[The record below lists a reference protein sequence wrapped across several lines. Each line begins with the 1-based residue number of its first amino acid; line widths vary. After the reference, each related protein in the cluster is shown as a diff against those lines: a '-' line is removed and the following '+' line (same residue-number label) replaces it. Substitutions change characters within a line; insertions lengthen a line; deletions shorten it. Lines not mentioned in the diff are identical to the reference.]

1 MDRELGQDEVSDR
14 LVRIADGVYVEQDVL
29 NIVEKIQ
36 QYDPN
41 LKVKYCDPDR
51 AEFGD
56 EPYRIVEICPDGMER
71 VVFGTWTL
79 DERVMDRLY
88 AADNLK
94 TDVLANIDRNNR
106 LVELEMERRYT
117 DKKLEANDIMTHY
130 FNSRKGRWSFVNDAG
145 QKVTI
150 DDQEGRK
157 AKIE

>member
-1 MDRELGQDEVSDR
+1 
-14 LVRIADGVYVEQDVL
+14 
-29 NIVEKIQ
+29 
-36 QYDPN
+36 
-41 LKVKYCDPDR
+41 
-51 AEFGD
+51 
-56 EPYRIVEICPDGMER
+56 MER

-79 DERVMDRLY
+79 DDRVMDRLY